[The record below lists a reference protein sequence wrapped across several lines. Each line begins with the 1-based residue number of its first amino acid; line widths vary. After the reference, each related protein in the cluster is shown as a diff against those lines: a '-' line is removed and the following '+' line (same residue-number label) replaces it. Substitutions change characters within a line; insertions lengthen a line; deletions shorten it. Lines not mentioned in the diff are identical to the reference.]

1 MQDQKKDITKEGTRT
16 SSLSKGRERFLAHV
30 IEHGFEV
37 GRRSPEDFVR
47 HFPPTLIME
56 GLKDQAKLRANI
68 LVAATGTKEKVA
80 IKKTWESCADDL
92 QIALDEGE
100 TDATSVMR
108 VFQMDDRVRYLDA
121 KLLWTYVIEGEFWK
135 ISPSRQ
141 KEYAAAKSHMAFM
154 LARALDDKLVTHADI
169 VEGITVEELASRLP
183 KSELGKIIK
192 GALDCGKRNAPFT
205 ETDLLGSMPPDVLV
219 NYMPLFQV
227 WDSIIENKIAF
238 EHGYA
243 VKRKGDKPDTSDHGS
258 SAGGAGGTGTSSAGN
273 IAAAS
278 PAAAANLSG
287 SSPMMSASSSGASTS
302 ALASNSV
309 GNDDDSPTTTDDDF
323 GAFAPPTSRT
333 QTEKVSAKDMKDAK
347 DFKDTKDKD
356 AKGAAKGAA
365 GSRAKEAPP
374 PVAAAAAGGKPVED
388 PSTWSQEFDE
398 DTEFV
403 DAADLLD
410 EEPTINSKGG
420 LGKESV
426 V

>member
-1 MQDQKKDITKEGTRT
+1 MQDQKKDTNKEGTRT
-16 SSLSKGRERFLAHV
+16 STLSKGRERFLAHV

-56 GLKDQAKLRANI
+56 GLRDQAKLRANI
-68 LVAATGTKEKVA
+68 LVAATGVKEKVA
-80 IKKTWESCADDL
+80 IKKSWESCADDL
-92 QIALDEGE
+92 QIALDENE
-100 TDATSVMR
+100 TDATSVMK
-108 VFQMDDRVRYLDA
+108 VFAMDDRVRYLDA
-121 KLLWTYVIEGEFWK
+121 KLLWSYVTEGEFWK

-154 LARALDDKLVTHADI
+154 LARALEDKLVTHADI

-227 WDSIIENKIAF
+227 WDSIIETKIAF

-243 VKRKGDKPDTSDHGS
+243 TKKKGDKTDSGDHPSATGNTLGGGSTSLGS
-258 SAGGAGGTGTSSAGN
+258 TSGMLASAS
-273 IAAAS
+273 AAAS
-278 PAAAANLSG
+278 AASAADDDM
-287 SSPMMSASSSGASTS
+287 SPSTS
-302 ALASNSV
+302 
-309 GNDDDSPTTTDDDF
+309 TDDEF

-333 QTEKVSAKDMKDAK
+333 QTEKVSATDMSAAKEFKAGKDAK
-347 DFKDTKDKD
+347 DTKDSKD
-356 AKGAAKGAA
+356 AKGAAAKG
-365 GSRAKEAPP
+365 GSRPKTPPPPLP
-374 PVAAAAAGGKPVED
+374 PVAGAKPVED

-420 LGKESV
+420 LGGKESV